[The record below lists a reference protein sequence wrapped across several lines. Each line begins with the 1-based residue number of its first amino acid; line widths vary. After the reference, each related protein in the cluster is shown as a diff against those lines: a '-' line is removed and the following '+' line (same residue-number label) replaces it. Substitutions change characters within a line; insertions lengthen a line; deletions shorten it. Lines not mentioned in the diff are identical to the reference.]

1 MGVCKNCGNKLKDT
15 DYFCTLCGA
24 ENKNYK
30 APDGTN
36 EQTADQENKS
46 KISQQG
52 NPENE
57 TMETHQE
64 KTQKKSAST
73 EKNGFSQL
81 LHKKVEITI
90 PQRTLFMGI
99 AVLLVIIIIVAV
111 YLLVFRRPTVN
122 LDDYLEIKSSGYNGY
137 GTVRA
142 SLDVDALI
150 EENYD
155 VFEVQ
160 TGSDDLDMVRSEVLL
175 YDDCDELDSGD
186 FDKSTELS
194 NGDKVTYSW
203 ELSEGTV
210 DKFED
215 RWKCR
220 LSYDDIN
227 YEVSGL
233 HEIKEVDPFDDEYF
247 SIRFEGEAPDA
258 KAYAENAKYT
268 EIQYDISPE
277 SGLSNGDVVTVTVSM
292 DGDVSTYGYTIT
304 ETSKEFT
311 VDGLDSYVTDLLQ
324 IPKDYLKTME
334 SQAQDEMASA
344 VTSWTN
350 PEWYQSMEYIGSY
363 LAFEKSADHMWI
375 DGKNIL
381 FMVFKV
387 TANSPEGMINYYT
400 YARYDNIML
409 YGDGTC
415 YTDLSS
421 CDLADG
427 YGEDFKIG
435 DYEYDGF
442 QDLDSLYNTT
452 ISQYLA
458 DYPIS
463 NNINK

>member
-1 MGVCKNCGNKLKDT
+1 MGVCKNCGNKLEDT
-15 DYFCTLCGA
+15 DRYCTLCGA
-24 ENKNYK
+24 ENEDYK
-30 APDGTN
+30 DLDQAAAPEGRQDSSEPN
-36 EQTADQENKS
+36 ESERGISEKHPAETQENA
-46 KISQQG
+46 G
-52 NPENE
+52 
-57 TMETHQE
+57 
-64 KTQKKSAST
+64 AS
-73 EKNGFSQL
+73 EKNGLNRL
-81 LHKKVEITI
+81 LHKKVEVTI
-90 PQRTLFMGI
+90 SRRALGIGI
-99 AVLLVIIIIVAV
+99 AAVAIIIIAAL

-210 DKFED
+210 DKFEN

-258 KAYAENAKYT
+258 KAYAENTKYT

-311 VDGLDSYVTDLLQ
+311 VDGLDSYVTDLSQ
-324 IPKDYLKTME
+324 IPEDYLATME

-344 VTSWTN
+344 VALWKY
-350 PEWYQSMEYIGSY
+350 PEWYQSMEYVGSY
-363 LAFEKSADHMWI
+363 LAYEKSTDHLWI
-375 DGKNIL
+375 NGKNIL
-381 FMVFKV
+381 FMVFQV
-387 TANSPEGMINYYT
+387 TADSPEGTITYYT

-409 YGDGTC
+409 YSDGTC

-427 YGEDFKIG
+427 YGEDFKVG

-458 DYPIS
+458 DYTITD
-463 NNINK
+463 NINK